1 MQMIAATNVN
11 EQLRYIV
18 FTLDEEFLKQDSS
31 EFLTTSLQ
39 SEKMSPIRTKSF
51 KLL

>member
-1 MQMIAATNVN
+1 MQLIVSNVN
-11 EQLRYIV
+11 EQLRYTV
-18 FTLDEEFLKQDSS
+18 FTLDEQFLKQDSS